1 MIEQFV
7 LDDIF
12 HTEFFLLNISGK
24 KKKSHTVFKHF
35 WAEFEQ
41 AGLGI
46 LHRSAH
52 PSLTLKCLKI
62 NK

>member
-24 KKKSHTVFKHF
+24 KKKKVTQFLSNS
-35 WAEFEQ
+35 E
-41 AGLGI
+41 LN
-46 LHRSAH
+46 L
-52 PSLTLKCLKI
+52 
-62 NK
+62 NKLA

>member
-24 KKKSHTVFKHF
+24 KITQFLSTSELNLNKL
-35 WAEFEQ
+35 A
-41 AGLGI
+41 LGI
-46 LHRSAH
+46 RHHSAH

>member
-12 HTEFFLLNISGK
+12 HTEFFLLNISEK
-24 KKKSHTVFKHF
+24 KITVLKHF

-41 AGLGI
+41 AGV
-46 LHRSAH
+46 RNS
-52 PSLTLKCLKI
+52 PSQCSPIPNLEMFK